1 VAYFLEEAPPLFFYP
16 LRLVIK
22 DAQPALERAL
32 AGNFKVFTQL
42 KNLFYYVLTKNT
54 MYYLYFFNKIAY

>member
-22 DAQPALERAL
+22 DAQPVLERAL
-32 AGNFKVFTQL
+32 SGNFKVITQR

-54 MYYLYFFNKIAY
+54 MYYYIFLIK